1 MKFLKK
7 IEEWLT
13 FLTVIVYAFIPAT
26 IRAIVSIRVLNKTSE
41 EYWFLLKFN
50 VSEVDGNVDMKVV
63 NVTVDYFLVR
73 LKLDAR

>member
-1 MKFLKK
+1 M
-7 IEEWLT
+7 
-13 FLTVIVYAFIPAT
+13 FIPAT